1 LKVWG
6 LYWRYLISIA
16 FALLLL
22 AFLFERIDVLNE
34 PANTT
39 LLPTFAWASITLL
52 FALICLVQN
61 KGFAYL
67 FFGRR
72 LELSTCVWRWFNA
85 SIIVMFIGLSLLAW
99 LVNALVDADV
109 WGLYKLYVQPSI
121 MLLFP
126 LISACYVLISG
137 IKMKR

>member
-72 LELSTCVWRWFNA
+72 LELSTCVWLWFNA
-85 SIIVMFIGLSLLAW
+85 SIILMFIGLSLLAW

-109 WGLYKLYVQPSI
+109 WRL
-121 MLLFP
+121 
-126 LISACYVLISG
+126 
-137 IKMKR
+137 